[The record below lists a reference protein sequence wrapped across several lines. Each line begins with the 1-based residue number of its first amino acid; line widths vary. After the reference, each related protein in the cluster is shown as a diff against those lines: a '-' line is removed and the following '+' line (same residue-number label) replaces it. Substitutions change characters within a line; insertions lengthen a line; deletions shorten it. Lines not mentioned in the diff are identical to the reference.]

1 MMKVNKKKRAICF
14 DVGGVLV
21 KLGPPISSWLAPLDK
36 SKLEKL
42 LNSYSLGELA
52 PELFFAELK
61 KISGHPD
68 NSIPIEKWFVE
79 KRLISP
85 FSGAS
90 AMLSKL
96 LEAGIEVFLFSNT
109 NETHWDFIRTFSFAY
124 DHAFLSFM
132 MKKKKPDPD
141 SFKEVERVTGLAG
154 KEIIFFDDS
163 TTNVLIAN
171 SCGWSAHLVTGES
184 PINNISEILRLH
196 YQIEI
201 H

>member
-68 NSIPIEKWFVE
+68 NSIPIEKWF
-79 KRLISP
+79 LISP
-85 FSGAS
+85 DHQPPVAGS
-90 AMLSKL
+90 APRWVD
-96 LEAGIEVFLFSNT
+96 A
-109 NETHWDFIRTFSFAY
+109 A
-124 DHAFLSFM
+124 
-132 MKKKKPDPD
+132 
-141 SFKEVERVTGLAG
+141 VT
-154 KEIIFFDDS
+154 
-163 TTNVLIAN
+163 
-171 SCGWSAHLVTGES
+171 
-184 PINNISEILRLH
+184 
-196 YQIEI
+196 
-201 H
+201 